1 MLVSPCSWPAT
12 TRSLPPFPFT
22 HTAPYLAGICDEL
35 LQLVDKY
42 IMPNCVSADSRVFF
56 LKLNADYLRY
66 VAEYVM
72 T

>member
-1 MLVSPCSWPAT
+1 VS
-12 TRSLPPFPFT
+12 
-22 HTAPYLAGICDEL
+22 GICDEL

-72 T
+72 P